1 MLALLVEIEARE
13 NLAIA
18 RGEFSQNAADET
30 DALTEDGTIFGTAVR
45 IGDAEGGIRVD
56 VIAAMLN
63 GAIAR
68 LSIDEG
74 ITPERIRVVTTWD
87 RRLWRLLVD
96 KAEVFQVFDH
106 AGAIT
111 GTWAYPPEAAHAA
124 SLWMEGA
131 DDDGEV

>member
-1 MLALLVEIEARE
+1 V
-13 NLAIA
+13 IA
-18 RGEFSQNAADET
+18 RAMLHLLGDRVRV
-30 DALTEDGTIFGTAVR
+30 ALVGPPL
-45 IGDAEGGIRVD
+45 

-111 GTWAYPPEAAHAA
+111 GTWACPPEAAHAA

-131 DDDGEV
+131 HDDDDEA